1 MQLSSASLCLFVVSI
16 FAVAIV
22 VSYGTTEVSVFYR
35 DQLDA
40 EVTATRYHAID
51 GLRGLLALSV
61 MLHHIMINLQFY
73 QTGVW
78 DLPPSRLTTFLGCGG
93 VAFFFMITAFLF
105 WNQVSRRDR
114 PFDTRSFYISRIRRL
129 VPMYL
134 VAVSLL
140 ILTVIAIT
148 HFRLS
153 IPPLVFFQQLTSW
166 LIFTAP
172 GAPDI
177 NGVEKTFVINGV
189 FWSLVY
195 EWKFYLFLPLLAV
208 LKTQTARISAL
219 LVTCAYLTLPST
231 VGVQWF
237 FVSGVIAATIVRAHK
252 VSSIAQ
258 HWLSGVVALL
268 FIAATIAWQPECYS
282 VIGAALL
289 FLPFIVFASGNS
301 LFGLLTSPLT
311 RLLGIVSYSVYL
323 THSWVLYLLSRLVN
337 HYVSIASLTLTEYW
351 ALGAAVCVTT
361 IGISV
366 LTYRYIEHPFLLRR
380 TWPTQPRCQHVE
392 TALGHSSQQ

>member
-16 FAVAIV
+16 FAIAIV
-22 VSYGTTEVSVFYR
+22 VSYGTTQVSAFYR
-35 DQLDA
+35 DLLDA

-51 GLRGLLALSV
+51 GLRGLLALFV

-78 DLPPSRLTTFLGCGG
+78 DLTPSRLTTFLGRGG
-93 VAFFFMITAFLF
+93 VSFFFMITAFLF
-105 WNQVSRRDR
+105 WSQVSRKDR
-114 PFDTRSFYISRIRRL
+114 PFDIRSFYISRIRRL

-134 VAVSLL
+134 VAVFLL
-140 ILTVIAIT
+140 ILTVVAIT

-153 IPPLVFFQQLTSW
+153 IPPFAFFQQVTSW

-177 NGVEKTFVINGV
+177 NGVERTFVINGV

-208 LKTQTARISAL
+208 LKTRTARISAL

-231 VGVQWF
+231 GGVQWF
-237 FVSGVIAATIVRAHK
+237 FVGGVIAAAIVRVHT
-252 VSSIAQ
+252 VSSIAR
-258 HWLSGVVALL
+258 HWLSGVVTIVL
-268 FIAATIAWQPECYS
+268 IAATIAWQPECYS

-351 ALGAAVCVTT
+351 APQFVLPQLG
-361 IGISV
+361 S
-366 LTYRYIEHPFLLRR
+366 
-380 TWPTQPRCQHVE
+380 RC
-392 TALGHSSQQ
+392 